1 MTRNF
6 QKQVQL
12 CRQRGNTLV
21 LILMFL
27 SLMAMMGLTA
37 MQGST
42 LQERMAGNLR
52 DRSFAMQAAEDALR
66 IAEAFAQAQAGNDA
80 AFDGSN
86 QGLYDA
92 ASNPPDPFDDPAWE
106 DDATLDL
113 GDLVANG
120 FITNQDLVSG
130 VDSQPSFY
138 IQYLGKQPLEP
149 CYMGNCP
156 ATQDPLTFYIF
167 LIMARG
173 TGLSNNSV
181 VVLESYYAAD

>member
-1 MTRNF
+1 MAGCPSIKVYNH
-6 QKQVQL
+6 
-12 CRQRGNTLV
+12 RQQGNTLV

-52 DRSFAMQAAEDALR
+52 DRNFAMQAAEDALR
-66 IAEAFAQAQAGNDA
+66 FAEDLAQARAGNDA

-92 ASNPPDPFDDPAWE
+92 ASNTPDPFDATAWV
-106 DDATLDL
+106 DNATLDL
-113 GDLVANG
+113 GELVANG

-138 IQYLGKQPLEP
+138 IQYLGEHSEP
-149 CYMGNCP
+149 CRMGNCS
-156 ATQDPLTFYIF
+156 ATFIPSPVYMF

-173 TGLSNNSV
+173 TGVSDNSV